1 MIWGFK
7 LKKKGIL
14 DRFKRLSKPTGS
26 PQWGHAIRTIILMVI
41 ASLMAKLL
49 GLDNGIPA
57 IVFITIMAS
66 LIIDISLPIRKVAI
80 LGFLGFFMTILAFLS
95 ASLALSSF
103 ELFIIFT
110 AIWAFFSISLYIFGT
125 TEGSIGFTFFLIYF
139 VAVLLV
145 NNMST
150 PLDWVIYA
158 ILSYLIVSIL
168 FIPKMW
174 VEKKRI
180 REMVSSG
187 FVPSSTIQNVFST
200 LHLLTGIPLNLNN
213 FEILK
218 LGGFLKILRSYSR
231 LLTSRL
237 SPQSNLLF
245 TNFLKTS
252 DEISLKIV
260 DHFKTNKGSLDLKEL
275 NSQLSLVESEFD
287 DSRDGG
293 TLIDISNSI
302 RDILSEANEI
312 LSRDVGKKNKIIKAP
327 NKSLKDVIKANFNLN
342 NLYIRHAVRFTLAIT
357 IALSFVYLTRERSAI
372 WITMGV
378 LIILKPDITS
388 TIDNLISRVGFNL
401 FAIILAIF
409 ISFIFPNYLLMW
421 FAFIMLFL
429 FRAFYPNYM
438 SLSLMAITVFVVLI
452 WPTGTVFD
460 NAIARLV
467 DIAIGG
473 IIAFLFA
480 YIVLPS
486 RTTVNLPDQLFRTI
500 KANITYANYILISI
514 PNDSNTKKL
523 SKYFKAY
530 LTEENNLEAAV
541 KKLED
546 TFNDINEDIEL
557 YNEIIAS
564 NNKMT
569 ADLFAMV
576 EILKKNQESLSENVN
591 GIFNLKTALKTLE
604 DSLER
609 NIKSSNLSMQNISMD
624 YSNVKENNDLKQVIK
639 WILSDVQLIQKGIEI
654 ADEKHLFENYTR
666 LT

>member
-1 MIWGFK
+1 MIWRFK

-41 ASLMAKLL
+41 AGLMAKLL
-49 GLDNGIPA
+49 GLDNGIQA
-57 IVFITIMAS
+57 IMFITLMAS

-80 LGFLGFFMTILAFLS
+80 LGLLGFFMTTLAFLS

-150 PLDWVIYA
+150 PLDWTIYV

-168 FIPKMW
+168 FIPKVW
-174 VEKKRI
+174 LEKKRI
-180 REMVSSG
+180 REMVSLG
-187 FVPSSTIQNVFST
+187 FVPSSTILNVFST
-200 LHLLTGIPLNLNN
+200 RHLLTGIPLNSNN
-213 FEILK
+213 FDILK
-218 LGGFLKILRSYSR
+218 LGGFLKILRNYSR

-237 SPQSNLLF
+237 PPQSNLLF
-245 TNFLKTS
+245 KSFLKTS

-275 NSQLSLVESEFD
+275 NSQLSIVESEFED
-287 DSRDGG
+287 RKTGG
-293 TLIDISNSI
+293 TFIDISSSI

-312 LSRDVGKKNKIIKAP
+312 LSRDAGKKNKKIKAP

-342 NLYIRHAVRFTLAIT
+342 NLYIRHAIRFTLAIT

-409 ISFIFPNYLLMW
+409 ISFIFPNYLLLW

-438 SLSLMAITVFVVLI
+438 GLSVMAITVFVVLI

-480 YIVLPS
+480 YIILPS
-486 RTTVNLPDQLFRTI
+486 RSTVNLPDQLFRTI
-500 KANITYANYILISI
+500 KANITYANHVLISI

-530 LTEENNLEAAV
+530 LKEENNLEAAI

-576 EILKKNQESLSENVN
+576 AILNTSQESLSEHVN
-591 GIFNLKTALKTLE
+591 IILNLKTALKTLE
-604 DSLER
+604 DSLQD
-609 NIKSSNLSMQNISMD
+609 NTKSSNLSMQHILNYNND
-624 YSNVKENNDLKQVIK
+624 KQNNDLKQVIK
-639 WILSDVQLIQKGIEI
+639 WILFDVHLIQKGIEI
-654 ADEKHLFENYTR
+654 ADEKRLFETYTR